1 MVRIFRG
8 ASRWRRTVSLVAGL
22 SLAGGT
28 ALGAGVFAQT
38 ARAGTDGSQVSGS
51 FQFAGKLLTRC
62 PLGAVLCTSG
72 SFSGSFQAPFQ
83 FSILT
88 ILPSATVG
96 VEYFDGQLV
105 AQTPTG
111 DLHCDLN
118 GALDAR
124 SNSVGE
130 FGEICVITGG
140 TGVYKSATG
149 HLRLM
154 GVSSLSPVLGIPT
167 GSGEF
172 RGTITGVQAPPT

>member
-1 MVRIFRG
+1 MG
-8 ASRWRRTVSLVAGL
+8 AGL
-22 SLAGGT
+22 LPA
-28 ALGAGVFAQT
+28 T
-38 ARAGTDGSQVSGS
+38 ARAASDGSQVSGS
-51 FQFAGKLLTRC
+51 FQFAGKLLTGC
-62 PLGAVLCTSG
+62 PLGSVLCTSG
-72 SFSGSFQAPFQ
+72 SFSGSFSAPFQ
-83 FSILT
+83 FSILS
-88 ILPSATVG
+88 ILPSPTLG

-105 AQTPTG
+105 AHTPSG

-124 SNSVGE
+124 SSSVGE

-140 TGVYKSATG
+140 TGVYKNATG

-154 GVSSLSPVLGIPT
+154 GVSSLSPILGIPT